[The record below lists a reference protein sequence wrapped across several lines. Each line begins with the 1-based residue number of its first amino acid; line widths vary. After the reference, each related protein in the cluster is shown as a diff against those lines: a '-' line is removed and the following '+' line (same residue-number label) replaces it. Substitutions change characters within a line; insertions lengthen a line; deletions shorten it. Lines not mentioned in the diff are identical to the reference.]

1 MIYKLFYLFE
11 ISSFN
16 FSLVS
21 LNLSRT
27 EQIRV
32 GVDTKRF
39 KRVEIDIKTQVLLE
53 RSGVN
58 KMGICLCPQMRRI
71 NLAIILHVKNLRR
84 RC

>member
-16 FSLVS
+16 FNLVS

>member
-1 MIYKLFYLFE
+1 MIYKLLYLFQ

-39 KRVEIDIKTQVLLE
+39 KRVEIDIKTQVFLE
-53 RSGVN
+53 RSGIE
-58 KMGICLCPQMRRI
+58 KMGI
-71 NLAIILHVKNLRR
+71 
-84 RC
+84 

>member
-1 MIYKLFYLFE
+1 MIYKLLYLFE

-39 KRVEIDIKTQVLLE
+39 KCVEIDIKTQVLLE
-53 RSGVN
+53 RSGIN
-58 KMGICLCPQMRRI
+58 KMGI
-71 NLAIILHVKNLRR
+71 
-84 RC
+84 

>member
-32 GVDTKRF
+32 GVDTERF
-39 KRVEIDIKTQVLLE
+39 QCVEIDIETQVFLE
-53 RSGVN
+53 RSGID
-58 KMGICLCPQMRRI
+58 KMGI
-71 NLAIILHVKNLRR
+71 
-84 RC
+84 

>member
-1 MIYKLFYLFE
+1 MIYKLLYLFE

-16 FSLVS
+16 FNLVS

-53 RSGVN
+53 RSGIN